1 MKLKDL
7 YAHELALVR
16 YLINNLDGQI
26 EGLHNLLVYDDL
38 DIDDILKILK
48 HDLNDLLDLIERF
61 TALKDAKT
69 VKDAKEDETR

>member
-16 YLINNLDGQI
+16 YLINNLDGEI
-26 EGLHNLLVYDDL
+26 EGLHNLLAFDDL
-38 DIDDILKILK
+38 EIDDILKILK
-48 HDLNDLLDLIERF
+48 HDLNDILDLIERF

-69 VKDAKEDETR
+69 VKDAIEDETR